1 MGTFLSLGIKK
12 GEIRSRPSPASG
24 ERLQTILLDA
34 RSCEFVAI
42 NATCVAINA
51 RGALAWP
58 GLRPQPAGKLSL
70 DTMMP
75 IRVVGAIAPLFRISS
90 HKFEAFIA
98 VLFLFLIPV
107 RRVPLVHD

>member
-51 RGALAWP
+51 RGALAC
-58 GLRPQPAGKLSL
+58 GALVLVFLAEILSFN
-70 DTMMP
+70 
-75 IRVVGAIAPLFRISS
+75 IAN
-90 HKFEAFIA
+90 
-98 VLFLFLIPV
+98 
-107 RRVPLVHD
+107 VPKGSRLLPRQHVFK